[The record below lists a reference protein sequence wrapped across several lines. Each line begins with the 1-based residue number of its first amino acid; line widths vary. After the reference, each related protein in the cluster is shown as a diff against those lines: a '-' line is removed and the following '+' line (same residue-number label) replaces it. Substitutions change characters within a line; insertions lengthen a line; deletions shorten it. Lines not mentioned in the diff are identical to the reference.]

1 VIFLSKTWEQLEQYQ
16 PTVLKMIGNSIQ
28 KGRVSHAYLFEGSR
42 GTGKK
47 EVSLLFAKSLFC
59 INRVDYKPCNECSN
73 CRRISSGNHPD
84 IHIIEPDGLSIKK
97 GQIQALQEE
106 FSKTGVES
114 NKKLYIINHADKMTT
129 NAANSLLKFL
139 EEPSKQTVAILLTEQ
154 VHRMLNTILSRCQ
167 VLPFKPLS
175 PHVISNRL
183 QEYGFHPSIASLVA
197 HVTNNLE
204 DATEL
209 CKDDSFAQSR
219 KIVLQLYEVLIN
231 RPNNAL
237 FFIQDKWLT
246 HFKEKDELFLGL
258 DLLLLVYKDL
268 LFIQLGDEDKVIY
281 SDVIE
286 QLKQQALITSGK
298 RVCDQIEALLE
309 AKKRLNTNMNP
320 HLLMEQL
327 VFKLQEGLKL
337 V

>member
-1 VIFLSKTWEQLEQYQ
+1 MAKTWEQLEQYQ
-16 PTVLKMIGNSIQ
+16 PTVLKMIEKSLQ

-59 INRVDYKPCNECSN
+59 LNSNGIKPCNDCSN
-73 CRRISSGNHPD
+73 CRRITSRNHPD
-84 IHIIEPDGLSIKK
+84 VHIIEPDGLSIKK

-114 NKKLYIINHADKMTT
+114 NKKLYIIEHADKMTS

-139 EEPSKQTVAILLTEQ
+139 EEPNKQTVAILLTEQ
-154 VHRMLNTILSRCQ
+154 QHRILNTILSRCQ
-167 VLPFKPLS
+167 ILSFRPLT
-175 PHVISNRL
+175 PIVIANQL
-183 QEYGFHPSIASLVA
+183 QELGNPLPVSALVA
-197 HVTNNLE
+197 YMTNNIDE
-204 DATEL
+204 AINL

-231 RPNNAL
+231 RPSHAL
-237 FFIQDKWLT
+237 FFIQDKWLS
-246 HFKEKDELFLGL
+246 HFKAKEELIQGL
-258 DLLLLVYKDL
+258 DLLLLIYKDL
-268 LFIQLGDEDKVIY
+268 LYIQFGNDEKIVY
-281 SDVIE
+281 SDQIE
-286 QLKQQALITSGK
+286 QLKQQALQTSG
-298 RVCDQIEALLE
+298 RRICDQIEAILE
-309 AKKRLNTNMNP
+309 AKRRLNTNMNP

-327 VFKLQEGLKL
+327 VFKLQEGLEL